1 MNCVFCDIVEGKNKS
16 EIIFEN
22 ENIISFLD
30 IHPVSYGHTLIIT
43 KKHFESI
50 LDVPEDLL
58 SIIMK
63 DVQKLAK
70 KIHTSLPADGF
81 NLIANS
87 GKAAGQSVFHFHFHI
102 IPRLKKDDFKFNPK
116 FIKYSKDEFSGL
128 GNRLRSFINNE
139 VL

>member
-1 MNCVFCDIVEGKNKS
+1 MSCVFCDIVEGKSKS

-43 KKHFESI
+43 KQHYDSI

-58 SIIMK
+58 SSIMK

-70 KIHTSLPADGF
+70 KIKHSLSADGF
-81 NLIANS
+81 NLVANS
-87 GKAAGQSVFHFHFHI
+87 GLAAGQSVFHFHLHI
-102 IPRLKKDDFKFNPK
+102 IPRLKKDGFRFNPK
-116 FIKYSKDEFSGL
+116 FIHYSKDEFSGL
-128 GNRLRSFINNE
+128 GNQLRNFINNE
-139 VL
+139 VV